1 MHVFEFVLVIVAIC
15 MIGGVLKSYFNRR
28 NPGDLK
34 EKLYALLGEMD
45 FDMDYYS
52 KKKLDPY
59 LKKIE
64 AMEQRIR
71 NLEKIATDPR
81 RNLADEIDNL
91 R

>member
-1 MHVFEFVLVIVAIC
+1 MTYFGRENPKN
-15 MIGGVLKSYFNRR
+15 LKTMMQDMM
-28 NPGDLK
+28 GDMD
-34 EKLYALLGEMD
+34 LG
-45 FDMDYYS
+45 MDYYS

-81 RNLADEIDNL
+81 RNLADAIDNL